1 MNHFII
7 GTAGH
12 IDHGKTALIRAL
24 SGIETDRLKEEQK
37 RGITIELGFAYI
49 DLDNGRRAG
58 IIDVPGHEK
67 FIKNMLAGVGGIDIV
82 LLVIAAD
89 EGVMPQTTEHL
100 NILSLLAVKRGII
113 VLTKIDLVD
122 EEWLELV
129 EEDIRS
135 QVADTFLAESPIVK
149 VSAHQNIGID
159 QLRTLLTTESLSA
172 VAKKTDTAARLPID
186 RVFVMEGFG
195 TVITGTLLEGAIKVG
210 DKMTLYPQQE
220 PTKIKQI
227 QVHQE
232 VAEQAFAGQRV
243 ALNLANIAK
252 RDLPRGSVLAAEDSL
267 HTTMILD
274 VKLKLLNDISRPIEQ
289 RTRIRF
295 YAGAAE
301 VFGRVVLLQ
310 GDKLE
315 AGQTC
320 YAQLR
325 LEETIALKVDDRF
338 VIRFYSPLETVG
350 GGVVLDVDP
359 PKHRKKDKDIIEFL
373 DVRDGDDTLLKVE
386 QTIKRYSFDL
396 PTQAFIAK
404 LLSLNKAVIEDTVQ
418 KLIAKETVILIKE
431 AILLHITAYQVFS
444 ERARQV
450 LETYHA
456 RYPLRRGMPVEEFRS
471 RVFNKDKAV
480 LSDAL
485 IERMQHD
492 ILAVDDGVIRQ
503 KTFTVELTEMQIKCK
518 DAIIAAFQSGG
529 FKPPLVDDI
538 DVITCTNLPIDAMVE
553 LLIDEGELVR
563 VDGAIIFHADIISQA
578 KQQVKTLI
586 ERDGGFSLG
595 DFRDAVQTSRK
606 FAVALL
612 EYFDSIHFTKMQG
625 DKRQLGKIHN

>member
-49 DLDNGRRAG
+49 DLDNGTRAG

-113 VLTKIDLVD
+113 VLTKVDLVD
-122 EEWLELV
+122 QDWLELV

-135 QVADTFLAESPIVK
+135 QVTDTFLADSPIVK

-159 QLRTLLTTESLSA
+159 RLRALLTEESLNA

-186 RVFVMEGFG
+186 RVFTMDGFG
-195 TVITGTLLEGAIKVG
+195 TVITGTLIEGEISVG
-210 DKMTLYPQQE
+210 DKMTLYPQQM

-227 QVHQE
+227 QVHQQS
-232 VAEQAFAGQRV
+232 AEQAFAGQRV

-252 RDLPRGSVLAAEDSL
+252 QDLPRGSVLAAENSL
-267 HTTMILD
+267 HTTMIID
-274 VKLKLLNDISRPIEQ
+274 VKLKLLKDISRPIEQ

-301 VFGRVVLLQ
+301 VFGRVVLLEH
-310 GDKLE
+310 DTLE

-350 GGVVLDVDP
+350 GGVVLDVNP
-359 PKHRKKDKDIIEFL
+359 PKHRKKDKDIIKFL
-373 DVRDGDDTLLKVE
+373 DVRASDNTMLKVE
-386 QTIKRYSFDL
+386 QTIERHSSEL
-396 PTQAFIAK
+396 PTQAFVAK
-404 LLSLNKAVIEDTVQ
+404 LLNLNSSVVKEVIEQ
-418 KLIAKETVILIKE
+418 LIAENKIM
-431 AILLHITAYQVFS
+431 AINQDIVLHLNAYQLFLK
-444 ERARQV
+444 RAV
-450 LETYHA
+450 EELEAYHA
-456 RYPLRRGMPVEEFRS
+456 KHPLRRGMPIEEFRS
-471 RVFNKDKAV
+471 RVFAKDKAV

-485 IERMQHD
+485 IKRMQD
-492 ILAVDDGVIRQ
+492 NTIAVNDGVVAQ
-503 KTFTVELTEMQIKCK
+503 SNFTVQLTEVQQKCK
-518 DAIIAAFQSGG
+518 VAIVAAFQAGG
-529 FKPPLVDDI
+529 FKPPLVAE
-538 DVITCTNLPIDAMVE
+538 ITDATCDKQPLDALVD
-553 LLIDEGELVR
+553 LLIDEASLIR
-563 VDGAIIFHADIISQA
+563 VDGAIIFHADVVKSA
-578 KQQVKTLI
+578 KQQVKALI
-586 ERDGGFSLG
+586 EKNGSFSLA

-625 DKRQLGKIHN
+625 DRRQLGKNAQ

>member
-49 DLDNGRRAG
+49 DLDNGTRAG

-67 FIKNMLAGVGGIDIV
+67 FIKNMLAGVAGIDIV

-113 VLTKIDLVD
+113 VLTKVDLVD
-122 EEWLELV
+122 EDWLELV

-135 QVADTFLAESPIVK
+135 QVADTFLANSPIVK

-159 QLRTLLTTESLSA
+159 QLRALLTEESLNA

-186 RVFVMEGFG
+186 RVFTMDGFG
-195 TVITGTLLEGAIKVG
+195 TVITGTLLEGKINVG
-210 DKMTLYPQQE
+210 DKMTLYPQQM

-227 QVHQE
+227 QVHQQS
-232 VAEQAFAGQRV
+232 AEQAFAGQRV
-243 ALNLANIAK
+243 ALNLANVAK
-252 RDLPRGSVLAAEDSL
+252 NDLPRGSVLAAENSL
-267 HTTMILD
+267 HTTMIID

-301 VFGRVVLLQ
+301 VFGRVVLLEC
-310 GDKLE
+310 DALE

-338 VIRFYSPLETVG
+338 VIRFYSPLETIG
-350 GGVVLDVDP
+350 GGVVLDVNP
-359 PKHRKKDKDIIEFL
+359 PKHRKKDKNIIEFL
-373 DVRDGDDTLLKVE
+373 DVRASDDTMLKVE
-386 QTIKRYSFDL
+386 QTIERHSLEL
-396 PTQAFIAK
+396 PTQTFIAR
-404 LLSLNKAVIEDTVQ
+404 LLNLNSDVVRQLVEQ
-418 KLIAKETVILIKE
+418 LIANNRVMAINQDIVI
-431 AILLHITAYQVFS
+431 HQSAYQLFLK
-444 ERARQV
+444 RALQE

-456 RYPLRRGMPVEEFRS
+456 KYPLRRGMPIEEFRS
-471 RVFNKDKAV
+471 RVFSKDKAV
-480 LSDAL
+480 LSEA
-485 IERMQHD
+485 IIKRMQD
-492 ILAVDDGVIRQ
+492 EVIAVKDGAVS
-503 KTFTVELTEMQIKCK
+503 KKNFTVTLTEAQQSCK
-518 DAIIAAFQSGG
+518 AAIVTAFQSGG
-529 FKPPLVDDI
+529 FKPPLVSDI
-538 DVITCTNLPIDAMVE
+538 SSVVCDKQPIDALVD
-553 LLIDEGELVR
+553 LLIDEAILVR
-563 VDGAIIFHADIISQA
+563 VNGAIIFHADVVNQA
-578 KQQVKTLI
+578 KQQVKTLAQQN
-586 ERDGGFSLG
+586 GSFGLA

-625 DKRQLGKIHN
+625 AQRQLGKNA